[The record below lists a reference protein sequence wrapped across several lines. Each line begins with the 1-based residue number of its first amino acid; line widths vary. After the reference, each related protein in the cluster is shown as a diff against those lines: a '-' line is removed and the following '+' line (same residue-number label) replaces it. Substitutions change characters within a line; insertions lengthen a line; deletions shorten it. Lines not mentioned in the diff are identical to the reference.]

1 MSELDVA
8 VAQQGDTVDVI
19 CLRHYKRTEGVTEA
33 VLAANPGLGAKG
45 PVLPMGT
52 KINLPRLTLQNSRR
66 TVQLWD

>member
-1 MSELDVA
+1 MTEHDVA
-8 VAQQGDTVDVI
+8 IALQGDTVDVI

-52 KINLPRLTLQNSRR
+52 QINLPRLTLQTIHR